1 MKQILRTLL
10 ENGCKVIDFPHGG
23 GEEVAR
29 TAAAELGIQ
38 DKFFWTT
45 PLSVRPLDVG
55 PVLPGAIQKVDP
67 AAVRAAIEA
76 KLAKFKVPRIDLVM
90 VSASSDVPTSV
101 AVLREMKKEGKVSG
115 RVDYRGD
122 DHVLI
127 DTGGV
132 GYLVY
137 CSDRTLAAMPTP
149 GGAVALYTELVVRE
163 DLMQL
168 FGFRTLAEREWH
180 RLLVTVQGVG
190 AKAALAILGTLGPEG
205 VARALSLGDVSAIR
219 AAPGVGPK
227 LAQRVVLE
235 LRAKAPAVMAM
246 GAAGAE
252 PAMVS
257 GKREALPERAPAAA
271 PVAPMAS
278 PQLPGGDAQARA
290 DALSALVNLGYG
302 EGEAAA
308 AVAGVEAGDAAA
320 MIRAALRAL
329 APRG

>member
-1 MKQILRTLL
+1 
-10 ENGCKVIDFPHGG
+10 VI
-23 GEEVAR
+23 
-29 TAAAELGIQ
+29 
-38 DKFFWTT
+38 
-45 PLSVRPLDVG
+45 
-55 PVLPGAIQKVDP
+55 
-67 AAVRAAIEA
+67 
-76 KLAKFKVPRIDLVM
+76 
-90 VSASSDVPTSV
+90 
-101 AVLREMKKEGKVSG
+101 GKVSG
-115 RVDYRGD
+115 RLDYRGA

-127 DTGGV
+127 DTGGL
-132 GYLVY
+132 GYIVH
-137 CSDRTLAAMPTP
+137 CSDRTLAAMPAP
-149 GGAVALYTELVVRE
+149 GGAVALYTDLIVRE

-168 FGFRTLAEREWH
+168 IGFRTLAEREWH

-205 VARALSLGDVSAIR
+205 IARALSLGDASAIR

-246 GAAGAE
+246 GASGAE
-252 PAMVS
+252 PAMAS
-257 GKREALPERAPAAA
+257 GRDDPLLAAVPAAERSRPTAPAPAA
-271 PVAPMAS
+271 
-278 PQLPGGDAQARA
+278 GDAQARA

-308 AVAGVEAGDAAA
+308 AVAGVEPGDASA